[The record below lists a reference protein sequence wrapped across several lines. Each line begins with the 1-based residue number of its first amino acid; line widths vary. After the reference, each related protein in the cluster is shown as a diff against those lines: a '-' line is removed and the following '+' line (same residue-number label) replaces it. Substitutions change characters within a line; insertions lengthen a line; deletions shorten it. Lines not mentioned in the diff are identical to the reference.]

1 MSHKNRRY
9 TSELS
14 DGQWARL
21 KGLLPKR
28 KGAGRPM
35 SLSQRAVVNAILY
48 VLVTGCQWH
57 NLPQE
62 YPHPKSVY
70 YHFRKWSQ
78 DGTWQRINRAMV
90 YLERRRLKRFA
101 RPSAGILDSQSVKT
115 NASGPERGYDGGK
128 QVQGRKRHVLVDSLG
143 NLLEVVVLAANRSD
157 VTGAKAVLT
166 KLERTLAM
174 RLLHL
179 WADQGYQGA
188 LTEWVHQHFNIHLQ
202 IVTAAP
208 GQVGFAVQPRR
219 WVVERTFAWLG
230 KFRRLSKDYERW
242 PLCSEGMIYLAS
254 IFTLLKRFP
263 C

>member
-1 MSHKNRRY
+1 MSHKSRRY

-57 NLPQE
+57 NLPKE

-90 YLERRRLKRFA
+90 YLERRRLERFA
-101 RPSAGILDSQSVKT
+101 RPSAGVLDSQSVKT
-115 NASGPERGYDGGK
+115 SGSGPERGYDGHK
-128 QVQGRKRHVLVDSLG
+128 KVQGRKRHVLVDTLG

-179 WADQGYQGA
+179 WADHSYQGKLA
-188 LTEWVHQHFNIHLQ
+188 DWLHEQFHIQLE
-202 IVTAAP
+202 IVTAQP
-208 GQVGFAVQPRR
+208 DQVGFEVQPRR

-230 KFRRLSKDYERW
+230 KFRRL
-242 PLCSEGMIYLAS
+242 
-254 IFTLLKRFP
+254 
-263 C
+263 

>member
-1 MSHKNRRY
+1 MLHKRRKY
-9 TSELS
+9 TSDLS

-35 SLSQRAVVNAILY
+35 VLNQREVLNAILY

-57 NLPQE
+57 NLPNDF
-62 YPHPKSVY
+62 PNPKSVY
-70 YHFRKWSQ
+70 YHFRKWSL
-78 DGTWQRINRAMV
+78 DGTWQRLNRAMV
-90 YLERRRLKRFA
+90 YLERRRVQRFA

-115 NASGPERGYDGGK
+115 TDSGPERGYDGGK
-128 QVQGRKRHVLVDSLG
+128 QIKGRKRHVLVDSLG
-143 NLLEVVVLAANRSD
+143 NLLEVVVLAANHAD

-179 WADQGYQGA
+179 WADQGYQGPLA
-188 LTEWVHQHFNIHLQ
+188 EWLHQHFKIQLE
-202 IVTAAP
+202 IVSAAP

-230 KFRRLSKDYERW
+230 KFRRLSKDYERC
-242 PLCSEGMIYLAS
+242 PLCSEAMIYLAA

-263 C
+263 E